1 MKLFQKMKYT
11 FSGHESFQCKS
22 LWLKKGYDYV
32 VDDRSFNDD
41 YAVVALG
48 VGKNMVSSIRFWLKA
63 FGIMDDNSELTEIG
77 RFIFD
82 DKDGID
88 PYIEDVNTQWLLHYL
103 LVNTQYATIYNVFF
117 EDFCRTRH
125 EFSKEQFLAY
135 IRRLFNDKSF
145 GNIPYNENT
154 ISRDISTLL
163 KNYVRPQVMKNFDDF
178 SAVLLDLNL
187 IKLNGDQYAI
197 NHAGKAKLHPMLFLF
212 AILDQYPAEKVIE
225 YQKLLDVANIF
236 CLSQTELYEIF
247 DWLHSYNSNIFFS
260 NTAGEQLFTINESI
274 DKWSVLKDYYNNN

>member
-1 MKLFQKMKYT
+1 MLPQKMKYT

-32 VDDRSFNDD
+32 VDGRSFNDD

-63 FGIMDDNSELTEIG
+63 FGIMDDNSELSVIG

-82 DKDGID
+82 NEDGID

-163 KNYVRPQVMKNFDDF
+163 KNYVRPQVTKNFDDF
-178 SAVLLDLNL
+178 YAVLLDLNL

-212 AILDQYPAEKVIE
+212 AILDQYPADNVIE
-225 YQKLLDVANIF
+225 YQQLLDVANIF
-236 CLSQTELYEIF
+236 CLSQNELYEIF
-247 DWLHSYNSNIFFS
+247 DWLHSYNSNIYFS

-274 DKWSVLKDYYNNN
+274 DKWSILKEYYNNN

>member
-1 MKLFQKMKYT
+1 MLPQKMKYT

-32 VDDRSFNDD
+32 VDGRSFNDD

-63 FGIMDDNSELTEIG
+63 FGIMDDNSELSVIG

-82 DKDGID
+82 NEDGID

-163 KNYVRPQVMKNFDDF
+163 KNYVRPQVTKNFDDF
-178 SAVLLDLNL
+178 YAVLLDLNL

-212 AILDQYPAEKVIE
+212 AILDQYPADNVIE

-236 CLSQTELYEIF
+236 CLSQNELYEIF
-247 DWLHSYNSNIFFS
+247 DWLHSYNSNIYFS

-274 DKWSVLKDYYNNN
+274 DKCSILKEYYNNN

>member
-1 MKLFQKMKYT
+1 MLPQKMKYT

-32 VDDRSFNDD
+32 VDGRSFNDD

-63 FGIMDDNSELTEIG
+63 FGIMDDNSELSVIG

-82 DKDGID
+82 NEDGID

-163 KNYVRPQVMKNFDDF
+163 KNYVRPQVTKNFDDF
-178 SAVLLDLNL
+178 YAVLLDLNL

-212 AILDQYPAEKVIE
+212 AILDQYPADNVIE
-225 YQKLLDVANIF
+225 YQNLLDVANIF
-236 CLSQTELYEIF
+236 CLSQNELYEIF
-247 DWLHSYNSNIFFS
+247 DWLHSYNSNIYFS

-274 DKWSVLKDYYNNN
+274 DKWSILKEYYNNN

>member
-1 MKLFQKMKYT
+1 MLPQKMKYT

-32 VDDRSFNDD
+32 VDGRSFNDD

-63 FGIMDDNSELTEIG
+63 FGIMDDNSELSVIG

-82 DKDGID
+82 NEDGID

-163 KNYVRPQVMKNFDDF
+163 KNYVRPQVTKNFDDF
-178 SAVLLDLNL
+178 YAVLLDLNL
-187 IKLNGDQYAI
+187 ITLNGDQYAI

-212 AILDQYPAEKVIE
+212 AILDQYPADNVIE

-236 CLSQTELYEIF
+236 CLSQNELYEIF
-247 DWLHSYNSNIFFS
+247 DWLHSYNSNIYFS

-274 DKWSVLKDYYNNN
+274 DKWSILKEYYNNN

>member
-1 MKLFQKMKYT
+1 MLPQKMKYT

-32 VDDRSFNDD
+32 VDGRSFNDD

-63 FGIMDDNSELTEIG
+63 FGIMDDNSELSVIG

-82 DKDGID
+82 NEDGID

-163 KNYVRPQVMKNFDDF
+163 KNYVRPQVTKNFDDF
-178 SAVLLDLNL
+178 YAVLLDLNL

-212 AILDQYPAEKVIE
+212 AILDQYPADNVIE

-236 CLSQTELYEIF
+236 CLSQNELYEIF
-247 DWLHSYNSNIFFS
+247 DWLHSYNSNIYFS

-274 DKWSVLKDYYNNN
+274 DKWSILKEYYNNN